1 MECYRRI
8 LRVCWK
14 ESRQQKCQ
22 RKNRK
27 TLYYNGPNKAEV
39 ESVWTHLQN
48 GRSATGED
56 SDVVNG

>member
-1 MECYRRI
+1 M
-8 LRVCWK
+8 CWK